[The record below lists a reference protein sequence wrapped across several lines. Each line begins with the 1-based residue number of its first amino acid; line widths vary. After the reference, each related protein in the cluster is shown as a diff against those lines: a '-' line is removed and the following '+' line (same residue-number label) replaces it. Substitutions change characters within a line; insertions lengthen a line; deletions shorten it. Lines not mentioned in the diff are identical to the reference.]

1 MVHRKKELAIGFSSL
16 VAGASIFYLYL
27 LSESLVL
34 GAETDA
40 SMVTPVA
47 IAVGI
52 VNVAVASKA
61 SKLEPKH
68 SSTFTGERYYFSV
81 ISIPNISLLSLVAF
95 TTFAIW
101 TGSFLMA
108 ASLAMLWFGGLFGI
122 HFVRSSSIT
131 FTWSWLRDS
140 RNLLLGSISTVAFV
154 TFVLKRMPLV
164 VQDQSKLFLISL
176 GVVIFAISIF
186 SLLTSSPSIK
196 TKDLDT
202 NISNEGLR

>member
-27 LSESLVL
+27 LSESVVL

-81 ISIPNISLLSLVAF
+81 ISIPYISLLSLVAF

-101 TGSFLMA
+101 TGSFLSA
-108 ASLAMLWFGGLFGI
+108 AFLTALWFGGLFGI
-122 HFVRSSSIT
+122 HFVRSSSLT
-131 FTWSWLRDS
+131 FAWSWLRDS

-186 SLLTSSPSIK
+186 SLLTSSPLIK
-196 TKDLDT
+196 TKDLDN